1 MADFSCLFETKD
13 FLIIGHR
20 GAAGLRAEN
29 TLSSFQKA
37 IDLDCQAV
45 ELDVQVAR
53 DNKGVPHLLILHDEK
68 VDRTTDGQGS
78 IKDLRFEEIRDFK
91 CANGE
96 NVPTLNEALELISAS
111 AQKRV
116 GVNIELKGVGTAELV
131 SVELERFSDL
141 PILVSSFNHAE
152 LSAFKNLNPSIQVAP
167 LFHFWRSG
175 IVSKSKR
182 FESGFCNISKSIA
195 SRERIREL
203 VSNQLRPLVYTVNE
217 MDTANQLKKNRIS
230 GIFTDRPDLF
240 VHDLH

>member
-1 MADFSCLFETKD
+1 MADFSSLFETKD
-13 FLIIGHR
+13 FLVIGHR
-20 GAAGLRAEN
+20 GAAGLEAEN

-37 IDLDCQAV
+37 IELNCHAV

-53 DNKGVPHLLILHDEK
+53 GNKGEPHLLIIHDEN

-96 NVPTLNEALELISAS
+96 KVPTLNEALELISAS
-111 AQKRV
+111 VQKRI

-131 SVELERFSDL
+131 SVEIERFNDL

-152 LSAFKNLNPSIQVAP
+152 LSAFKNFAPAIQLAP
-167 LFHFWRSG
+167 LFHFWRNE
-175 IVSKSKR
+175 IIDKSKR
-182 FESGFCNISKSIA
+182 FKSGFCNISKSIA
-195 SRERIREL
+195 SGERLKEL

-217 MDTANQLKKNRIS
+217 MDTANQLKKNGSS

-240 VHDLH
+240 VHELE

>member
-1 MADFSCLFETKD
+1 MADFSSLFETKD

-20 GAAGLRAEN
+20 GAAGLQAEN

-53 DNKGVPHLLILHDEK
+53 DNKGEPLLLILHDEK

-96 NVPTLNEALELISAS
+96 KVPTLNEALELISAN
-111 AQKRV
+111 AQKRI
-116 GVNIELKGVGTAELV
+116 GVNIELKGIGTAELV
-131 SVELERFSDL
+131 SIELERFNDL
-141 PILVSSFNHAE
+141 PILVSSFDHAE
-152 LSAFKNLNPSIQVAP
+152 LSAFKNFAPSIQVAP
-167 LFHFWRSG
+167 LFQSWRSG
-175 IVSKSKR
+175 IVNETQAFKSN
-182 FESGFCNISKSIA
+182 FCNISKNIA
-195 SRERIREL
+195 SRERMGEL
-203 VSNQLRPLVYTVNE
+203 ISKKIMPLVYTVNE
-217 MDTANQLKKNRIS
+217 TDTAYQLKRNGSS

-240 VHDLH
+240 SRDVD

>member
-1 MADFSCLFETKD
+1 MADFSSLFEIKD

-20 GAAGLRAEN
+20 GAAGLHAEN

-53 DNKGVPHLLILHDEK
+53 DNKGAPHLLILHDEK

-78 IKDLRFEEIRDFK
+78 IKDLRFEEIRDFR

-96 NVPTLNEALELISAS
+96 NVPILNEALELISAS

-152 LSAFKNLNPSIQVAP
+152 LSAFKNLSPSIQVAP
-167 LFHFWRSG
+167 LFHFWGSE
-175 IVSKSKR
+175 IVSESKR

-195 SRERIREL
+195 SGERIREL
-203 VSNQLRPLVYTVNE
+203 VSNQLKPLVYTVNE

>member
-1 MADFSCLFETKD
+1 MADFSSLFETKD

-20 GAAGLRAEN
+20 GAAGIQAEN

-53 DNKGVPHLLILHDEK
+53 DTEGKPHLLILHDDK

-96 NVPTLNEALELISAS
+96 KVPTLNEALELISTS
-111 AQKRV
+111 AQKRI

-152 LSAFKNLNPSIQVAP
+152 LGAFKNFAPAIQLAP
-167 LFHFWRSG
+167 LFHFWRDG
-175 IVSKSKR
+175 IVNKSKT
-182 FESGFCNISKSIA
+182 FEWGFCNISKSIA
-195 SRERIREL
+195 SSQRLREL
-203 VSNQLRPLVYTVNE
+203 VSNKLMPLVYTVNKI
-217 MDTANQLKKNRIS
+217 DTAYQLKKNGAS
-230 GIFTDRPDLF
+230 GIFTDRPDLLAAF
-240 VHDLH
+240 